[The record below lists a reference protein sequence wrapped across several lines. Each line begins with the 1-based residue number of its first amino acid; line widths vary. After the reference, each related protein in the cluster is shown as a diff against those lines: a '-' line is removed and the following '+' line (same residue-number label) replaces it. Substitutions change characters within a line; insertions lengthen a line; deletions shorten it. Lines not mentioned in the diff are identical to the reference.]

1 MATERGRRRRSSA
14 ARANITSD
22 ILSGRT
28 ILLAHIIRPQTRLVA
43 FVVNELLD
51 AVLAAFVIE
60 TVGGL
65 LGANQVV
72 LRIVVGH
79 LLDAANGIFRRLE
92 GDRVFLE
99 ELVAHLRD
107 PGFKLSQ

>member
-14 ARANITSD
+14 ARENVASD

-28 ILLAHIIRPQTRLVA
+28 ILPAHIIRAQTRLVA
-43 FVVNELLD
+43 FVVDELFD
-51 AVLAAFVIE
+51 ALLAAFVVE

-65 LGANQVV
+65 LGANQVI

-79 LLDAANGIFRRLE
+79 LLDAPNGILRRLE
-92 GDRVFLE
+92 CDRVFLE
-99 ELVAHLRD
+99 ELV
-107 PGFKLSQ
+107 GN